1 MNYYYLFFGFF
12 GLYYILATIYI
23 VYNKD
28 KTDKIMRREHPHY
41 SGKFTSSSDG
51 YRIIYVYFAS
61 KRLSKEEK
69 IFLRTQVI
77 IYIIFHLLWVLFM
90 VVIYKLASQ

>member
-41 SGKFTSSSDG
+41 SGKFTSSFDD
-51 YRIIYVYFAS
+51 YRIIYVYFTS
-61 KRLSKEEK
+61 KGLTKKEK
-69 IFLRTQVI
+69 SFLRI
-77 IYIIFHLLWVLFM
+77 RIIIFAISFVLWVLFM